1 MSEKKGHTTKIL
13 VMNKLWKN
21 IISNKIRPH
30 KLRSCWSKKSFGKK
44 DISNKK
50 DHMSY
55 AHGGHKRA
63 MIKIKGTI

>member
-1 MSEKKGHTTKIL
+1 
-13 VMNKLWKN
+13 MNKLWKN